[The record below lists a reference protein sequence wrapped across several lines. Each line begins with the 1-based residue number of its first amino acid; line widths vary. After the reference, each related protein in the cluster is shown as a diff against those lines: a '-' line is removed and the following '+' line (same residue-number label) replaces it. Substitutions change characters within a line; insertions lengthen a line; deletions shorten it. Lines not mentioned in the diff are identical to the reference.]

1 MSAYNCYVVYVTLTM
16 LEGRLLRGN
25 LHKVGADGSLG
36 IQMTSVRWRW
46 VSSHVGIYSG
56 YFGKIAEQSILAEIP
71 CQFSRLTR
79 TSLDGLYEAD
89 ADGNL
94 VI

>member
-1 MSAYNCYVVYVTLTM
+1 MSAYKCYVAYVTLTM
-16 LEGRLLRGN
+16 SEGRLLRGN
-25 LHKVGADGSLG
+25 LHKVGADGSLC
-36 IQMTSVRWRW
+36 IQVTRLSWRW
-46 VSSHVGIYSG
+46 VSSHVGIYSR

-79 TSLDGLYEAD
+79 TSLDVLYEAG